1 MLTSSNIVAESYRVI
16 QLLPKPLRDAVLEKF
31 GVLTEPQIEAI
42 PLILNGKN
50 LLLMAPTGTGKTEAA
65 LIPSLAKVV
74 SGEPV
79 QGVRILYI
87 TPLRALNRD
96 LLDRIEWWAGRLDL
110 TVSVRHG
117 DTVERERRIQTL
129 SPPNILITTPETL
142 QILLTA
148 RILRRH
154 LKTVET
160 IIVDEVHE
168 LASDKRGEQLS
179 VGLERLE
186 EITGRQFQRIG
197 LSATV
202 GSPDRVAAF
211 LAGVGRSCEIVR
223 VPVSRN
229 LSISVEFPKPSG
241 SDYELADYLSVPPE
255 VAARM
260 SLIRR
265 LVEGHESTLIFTNTR
280 PLAEIITNRFRA
292 WDETIPIG
300 IHHGSLSKSTR
311 VGAEQALKTGGL
323 IGVVC
328 TSSLEM
334 GIDVGR
340 VELCIQYNSPREVTR
355 LVQRIGRSGH
365 RIGGLAK
372 GVIIVMDSDDALES
386 IVIARRAHSDLIED
400 VEVPEL
406 SLDVL
411 AHQIAGM
418 LIERGEITPADA
430 LRVLRRSY
438 CYRDLTRDIL
448 IRVAGHLAKLGIAHV
463 TADDTKITRPESLTR
478 LYDYYFA
485 NLSMIPEE
493 KQYLVITENTGEPV
507 GTLDEEFVAEHG
519 SEGTRFILMG
529 RAWEI
534 IQAAGERIF
543 VTPLESLEGAVPSWV
558 GDEIPVPFEVAQE
571 VGEIRR
577 GAAKAL
583 ADGFFEGWAENF
595 KRTYRCDDQLL
606 NNSLAEVYA
615 HVRQG
620 LPVPSD
626 NLVVVENTPE
636 YVIVNICGGLKVNRT
651 LSRTIGY
658 ILSKQT
664 GYPVSLMQDA
674 YRIVLRSPSIDAGLV
689 EKALRGL
696 GSLEEFK
703 EIVRSAVEVSSLF
716 RRRLV
721 HVARKMGVISREAS
735 ILDIS
740 LEKLAESL
748 KGTVVYEEA
757 VNYTLK
763 VDFSPEQSYEML
775 KAIAEG
781 RLGLVTIELDE
792 PSPLAKLTIGRH
804 EYDIDVIA
812 TDRLHKLVVNAVRG
826 RLNSE
831 MVTLICS
838 SCFQWFSRVYV
849 REVDNEPSCGNCSSR
864 SLGVVPEEPETL
876 YSLISRKGRPANRKE
891 RAVRRQILWTARLVE
906 RYGKAAVFA
915 LASRYLDVK
924 TVEEILSKESSLGV
938 RLVELIVEE
947 EKKSLQR
954 MFR

>member
-1 MLTSSNIVAESYRVI
+1 LVAPKVNAESDRVI
-16 QLLPKPLRDAVLEKF
+16 QLLPKPLRDAVVEKF

-42 PLILNGKN
+42 PVILEGKN

-65 LIPSLAKVV
+65 LLPSLARLVA
-74 SGEPV
+74 GEPV
-79 QGVRILYI
+79 SGVRILYI

-117 DTVERERRIQTL
+117 DTVERERRVQAL
-129 SPPNILITTPETL
+129 SPPHILITTPETL

-148 RILRRH
+148 RVLRRH
-154 LKTVET
+154 LKAVET
-160 IIVDEVHE
+160 VIVDEVHE

-186 EITGRQFQRIG
+186 EITGRPFQRIG

-211 LAGVGRSCEIVR
+211 LSGVGRECEVIR
-223 VPVSRN
+223 VPVSRS
-229 LSISVEFPKPSG
+229 LQISVEFPKPSG
-241 SDYELADYLSVPPE
+241 ADHELAEHLSVPPE

-260 SLIRR
+260 NLIRR
-265 LVEGHESTLIFTNTR
+265 LVESHESTLVFTNTR

-386 IVIARRAHSDLIED
+386 LVIARRAYSDLIED
-400 VEVPEL
+400 VEIPQL
-406 SLDVL
+406 SMDVL
-411 AHQIAGM
+411 AHQISGM
-418 LIERGEITPADA
+418 LIERGEIQPEDA
-430 LRVLRRSY
+430 IRILKRSY
-438 CYRDLTRDIL
+438 CYRELTREAFM
-448 IRVAGHLAKLGIAHV
+448 RVVDYLARLGIAHV
-463 TADDTKITRPESLTR
+463 TADGTRITRPESSTR
-478 LYDYYFA
+478 LYEYYFR

-493 KQYLVITENTGEPV
+493 KQYLVISEITGEPV
-507 GTLDEEFVAEHG
+507 GILDEEFVAEHG

-534 IQAAGERIF
+534 LQAAGERIY
-543 VTPLESLEGAVPSWV
+543 VAPLESLEGAVPSWV

-571 VGEIRR
+571 VGEIR
-577 GAAKAL
+577 GSAATAL
-583 ADGFFEGWAENF
+583 ASGTFNHWAEDF
-595 KRTYRCDDQLL
+595 KKRYGCDDKLL
-606 NNSLAEVYA
+606 HDALNEVFE
-615 HVRQG
+615 HVKRG
-620 LPVPSD
+620 LPVPS
-626 NLVVVENTPE
+626 NKLIVVEETPD
-636 YVIVNICGGLKVNRT
+636 YVIVNICGGLRVNRT
-651 LSRTIGY
+651 ISRTIGY
-658 ILSKQT
+658 LLSQRT
-664 GYPVSLMQDA
+664 GSPVSLVQDA
-674 YRIVLRSPSIDAGLV
+674 YRIVLRSRFIDGEMV
-689 EKALRGL
+689 EKALRDIGSMEGWEGTVGL
-696 GSLEEFK
+696 
-703 EIVRSAVEVSSLF
+703 AVEASSLF

-721 HVARKMGVISREAS
+721 HVARKMGMISHDAS
-735 ILDIS
+735 ILDIN

-757 VNYTLK
+757 LNYTLK
-763 VDFSPEQSYEML
+763 TDFAPE
-775 KAIAEG
+775 KAHEILEAITEG
-781 RLGLVTIELDE
+781 KLGIVRIELDE
-792 PSPLAKLTIGRH
+792 PSPLARLTIGRH
-804 EYDIDVIA
+804 EYDIDIIA
-812 TDRLHKLVVNAVRG
+812 TDRLQKLVINAVKG

-831 MVTLICS
+831 MVTLVCS
-838 SCFQWFSRVYV
+838 SCFQWYSRVYV
-849 REVDNEPSCGNCSSR
+849 REVDNVPVCGQCNSP
-864 SLGVVPEEPETL
+864 SLGVVREEPEAIYPL
-876 YSLISRKGRPANRKE
+876 LSRRGRPVNKKE
-891 RAVRRQILWTARLVE
+891 RSLRRQILKTAKLVE
-906 RYGKAAVFA
+906 RYGKTAVFT
-915 LASRYLDVK
+915 LASRYLDIE
-924 TVEEILSKESSLGV
+924 TVEKVLERENSLGV
-938 RLVELIVEE
+938 RLVELIIQE
-947 EKKSLQR
+947 EKKTLQR